1 MFDRRLGLAL
11 GKTEREIRA
20 LPYPEYRRWQ
30 LHYMLEPW
38 GWQNLEYL
46 ASAIMAMIL
55 NVTVDEKHKK
65 YRKSPGYFMRNM
77 EKLIIGELNSEV
89 ERQAEIEKL
98 ANMTREEKREYYLV
112 HMKQT
117 FGGGDPFPRRR
128 RLRQS

>member
-11 GKTEREIRA
+11 GKSENEIRA

-46 ASAIMAMIL
+46 VSAIMAMML
-55 NVTVDEKHKK
+55 NVTIDEKHKK

-77 EKLIIGELNSEV
+77 EKLITDQLNSEA
-89 ERQAEIEKL
+89 ERRAEIEKL
-98 ANMTREEKREYYLV
+98 AAMSREEKREYYLA
-112 HMKQT
+112 HMRQT
-117 FGGGDPFPRRR
+117 FGGGVSRPRRR
-128 RLRQS
+128 R